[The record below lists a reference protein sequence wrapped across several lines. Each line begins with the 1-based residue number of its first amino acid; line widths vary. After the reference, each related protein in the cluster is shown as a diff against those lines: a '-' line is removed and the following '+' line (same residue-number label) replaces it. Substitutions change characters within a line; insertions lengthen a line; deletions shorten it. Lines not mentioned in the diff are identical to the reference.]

1 MSKGPS
7 LLEAVS
13 SSGDGVLMRDTEKRP
28 CTVGVW
34 HAGVP
39 TLLIE
44 GDFSFA
50 RDRLLDFGDFFVG
63 VTALGEGDLSFG
75 DCFAEAAAVGED
87 LGFGDFFAGV
97 TALGEGDLDFGNCF
111 PGVTALEEG
120 DLAFGDV
127 IPGLAALVE
136 DDLDFGDCFA
146 GVSVLGEEDLAFGE
160 AFLALDGFFVFAG
173 LCTAPVSAFS
183 WSNS

>member
-7 LLEAVS
+7 LVEAVS

-44 GDFSFA
+44 GDFPFA
-50 RDRLLDFGDFFVG
+50 GDRLLD
-63 VTALGEGDLSFG
+63 
-75 DCFAEAAAVGED
+75 
-87 LGFGDFFAGV
+87 FGDFFAGV
-97 TALGEGDLDFGNCF
+97 TALEEGDLVFGNCFAEAAAVGEEDLDFGDF
-111 PGVTALEEG
+111 FAGVTALEEG

-160 AFLALDGFFVFAG
+160 AFLALDGFFIFAE
-173 LCTAPVSAFS
+173 LCTAPVSGFS
-183 WSNS
+183 CSNS